1 MIVPSSLC
9 AAAGGIVVA
18 YLEAEGLDVVD
29 CVALEVPDNA
39 GSLLRTRADVPA
51 G

>member
-1 MIVPSSLC
+1 MC
-9 AAAGGIVVA
+9 GRWRNGGRL
-18 YLEAEGLDVVD
+18 LEAEGLDVVD